1 MKEIRKL
8 GLFTFFR
15 SLTFFAPISV
25 MFYCE
30 NGLSYFQIMI
40 LQSIYGMMTALFE
53 IPSGALSDIIGR
65 KKTLIFGTIMFA
77 MAFACGSVGHS
88 VAPFV
93 VMQVMAAAGQSCY
106 SGTFVSLMY
115 EDVIEDKSIIKSV
128 NHIFATMQSINIS
141 GVLLSALLSSV
152 VVKMAGMRYTY
163 HLTLAAYI
171 VTFVISLFLKDQ
183 RSGNDGKK
191 SLGFSEYLFQ
201 LKQNYKCIT
210 ENGIELIM
218 MDLLLYAM
226 FANTFSYIEQPILT
240 GNGLNIELLGVVTVT
255 MTVGVLI
262 ALKLFPYLER
272 GISTQKGIFAFTL
285 SAIILTFSNFFINNI
300 FFNVISFLFLTVVLR
315 FREIILTNE
324 INKYINNDS
333 RATFMSVVS
342 ALQMAGMAALGL
354 VAGKIADV
362 SISYTIVFLCSVM
375 FGVYMILIMVRRRKT
390 LNNE

>member
-1 MKEIRKL
+1 
-8 GLFTFFR
+8 
-15 SLTFFAPISV
+15 
-25 MFYCE
+25 
-30 NGLSYFQIMI
+30 
-40 LQSIYGMMTALFE
+40 MTALFE

-77 MAFACGSVGHS
+77 MAFACGSVGQS
-88 VAPFV
+88 MAPFV

-115 EDVIEDKSIIKSV
+115 EDVIGDKSIVKSV

-262 ALKLFPYLER
+262 NYF
-272 GISTQKGIFAFTL
+272 
-285 SAIILTFSNFFINNI
+285 
-300 FFNVISFLFLTVVLR
+300 
-315 FREIILTNE
+315 
-324 INKYINNDS
+324 
-333 RATFMSVVS
+333 
-342 ALQMAGMAALGL
+342 
-354 VAGKIADV
+354 
-362 SISYTIVFLCSVM
+362 
-375 FGVYMILIMVRRRKT
+375 
-390 LNNE
+390 

>member
-77 MAFACGSVGHS
+77 MAFACGSVGQS
-88 VAPFV
+88 MAPFV

-375 FGVYMILIMVRRRKT
+375 FGVYMILTMVRRRKT
-390 LNNE
+390 LK

>member
-240 GNGLNIELLGVVTVT
+240 GNGLNIELLGVVTVS

-272 GISTQKGIFAFTL
+272 GISTQKGIFVFTL

-375 FGVYMILIMVRRRKT
+375 FGVYMILTMVRRRKT
-390 LNNE
+390 LK

>member
-77 MAFACGSVGHS
+77 MAFACGSVGRS
-88 VAPFV
+88 MALFV

-375 FGVYMILIMVRRRKT
+375 FGVYMILTMVRRRKT
-390 LNNE
+390 LK

>member
-77 MAFACGSVGHS
+77 MAFACGSVGQS
-88 VAPFV
+88 MAPFV

-300 FFNVISFLFLTVVLR
+300 FFNVISFLLLTVVLR

-375 FGVYMILIMVRRRKT
+375 FGVYMILTMVRRRKT

>member
-53 IPSGALSDIIGR
+53 IPSGVLSDIIGR
-65 KKTLIFGTIMFA
+65 KMTLIFGTIMFA
-77 MAFACGSVGHS
+77 MAFACGSVGQS
-88 VAPFV
+88 MAPFV

-375 FGVYMILIMVRRRKT
+375 FGVYMILTMVRRRKT
-390 LNNE
+390 LK

>member
-1 MKEIRKL
+1 
-8 GLFTFFR
+8 
-15 SLTFFAPISV
+15 

-77 MAFACGSVGHS
+77 MAFACGSVGQS
-88 VAPFV
+88 MAPFV

-115 EDVIEDKSIIKSV
+115 EDVIGDKSIVKSV
-128 NHIFATMQSINIS
+128 NNIFATMQSINIS

-262 ALKLFPYLER
+262 ALKLFPYLEK

-285 SAIILTFSNFFINNI
+285 SAIILTFSNFFISNI

-375 FGVYMILIMVRRRKT
+375 FGVYMILTMVRRRKT
-390 LNNE
+390 LKY

>member
-77 MAFACGSVGHS
+77 MAFACGSVGQS
-88 VAPFV
+88 MAPFV

-115 EDVIEDKSIIKSV
+115 EDVIGDKSIVKSV
-128 NHIFATMQSINIS
+128 NHVFATMQSINIS

-375 FGVYMILIMVRRRKT
+375 FGVYMILTMVRRRKT
-390 LNNE
+390 LK

>member
-375 FGVYMILIMVRRRKT
+375 FGVYMILTMVRRRKT
-390 LNNE
+390 LK

>member
-1 MKEIRKL
+1 
-8 GLFTFFR
+8 
-15 SLTFFAPISV
+15 

-77 MAFACGSVGHS
+77 MAFACGSVGQS
-88 VAPFV
+88 MAPFV

-115 EDVIEDKSIIKSV
+115 EDVIGDKSIVKSV
-128 NHIFATMQSINIS
+128 NNIFATMQSINIS

-262 ALKLFPYLER
+262 ALKLFPYLEK

-375 FGVYMILIMVRRRKT
+375 FGVYMILTMVRRRKT
-390 LNNE
+390 LKY

>member
-8 GLFTFFR
+8 GLFTFFFIF
-15 SLTFFAPISV
+15 TFFAPISV

-77 MAFACGSVGHS
+77 MAFACGSVGRS
-88 VAPFV
+88 MALFV

-375 FGVYMILIMVRRRKT
+375 FGVYMILTMVRRRKT
-390 LNNE
+390 LK

>member
-77 MAFACGSVGHS
+77 MAFACGSVGQS
-88 VAPFV
+88 MAPFV

-375 FGVYMILIMVRRRKT
+375 FGVYMILTMVRHRKT
-390 LNNE
+390 LK

>member
-15 SLTFFAPISV
+15 SLIFFAPISV

-77 MAFACGSVGHS
+77 MAFACGSVGQS
-88 VAPFV
+88 MAPFV

-115 EDVIEDKSIIKSV
+115 EDVIGDKSIVKSV
-128 NHIFATMQSINIS
+128 NNIFATMQSINIS

-375 FGVYMILIMVRRRKT
+375 FGVYMILTMVRRRKT
-390 LNNE
+390 IK

>member
-15 SLTFFAPISV
+15 SFTFFAPISV

-77 MAFACGSVGHS
+77 MAFACGSVGRS
-88 VAPFV
+88 MALFV

-375 FGVYMILIMVRRRKT
+375 FGVYMILTMVRRRKT
-390 LNNE
+390 LK

>member
-77 MAFACGSVGHS
+77 MAFACGSVGQS
-88 VAPFV
+88 MAPFV

-300 FFNVISFLFLTVVLR
+300 FFNVISFLFLTVVSR

-375 FGVYMILIMVRRRKT
+375 FGVYMILTLVRSRKT
-390 LNNE
+390 IK